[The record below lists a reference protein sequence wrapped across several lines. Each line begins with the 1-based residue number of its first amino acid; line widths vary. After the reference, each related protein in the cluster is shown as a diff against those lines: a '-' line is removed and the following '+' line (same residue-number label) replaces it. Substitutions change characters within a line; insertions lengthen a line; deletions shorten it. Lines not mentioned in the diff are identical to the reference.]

1 MRSKI
6 VRVLLTVCASMFC
19 CGCGPDNGLTMGRVS
34 GTVTY
39 NGQPVEFGDIL
50 FEPDSEKGN
59 NGVPSMGS
67 IGKDGTFVMSTQE
80 SGDGVIAGYHK
91 VGIRALDPTGVGQE
105 GETSQADL
113 AAASG
118 KDMLANRQ
126 RQRKAQTAA
135 IKNRAKNDAPSVSF
149 NGKVYRFLTPEK
161 LANPQT
167 SGIRVQISRGS
178 NRVNFAVAE
187 DGSVTVTP

>member
-1 MRSKI
+1 
-6 VRVLLTVCASMFC
+6 MFF

-105 GETSQADL
+105 GETSQTDSAT
-113 AAASG
+113 ASG
-118 KDMLANRQ
+118 KDMLASRQ

-167 SGIRVQISRGS
+167 SGIRVKISRGS
-178 NRVNFAVAE
+178 NRVSFAVAQ